1 MLARRSIDRGAMA
14 GWTLLAVLLL
24 ATAGCKKP
32 IIRPA
37 EWAELRVEPEP
48 VEIRVVALRN
58 KDVANLSADDIVKV
72 LRRLELSDERILEL
86 GPELHNALATSGA
99 AEILVGKKS
108 VVTFKVHGGYL
119 AVRPVSRNGFIY
131 DMKRGQFGLMP

>member
-1 MLARRSIDRGAMA
+1 MLARRSVDRGAMA
-14 GWTLLAVLLL
+14 GWTLLVGLLL
-24 ATAGCKKP
+24 AIAGCKKP
-32 IIRPA
+32 IRPA
-37 EWAELRVEPEP
+37 EWAELRVEPKP

-58 KDVANLSADDIVKV
+58 KDVANLSADDVVKV
-72 LRRLELSDERILEL
+72 LRKLELSDERILEL
-86 GPELHNALATSGA
+86 GPDLHNALATAGA

-108 VVTFKVHGGYL
+108 VVTFKVHGVYL